1 MNTNRGKRPLAF
13 WLLMLLLLFQGI
25 SATPSG
31 LLLVL
36 DPTGGWMQM
45 PLSMLEGTPFSTYL
59 IPGLI
64 LSIVLG
70 LGAFF
75 VLGCLVF
82 LPDWS
87 WAERLN
93 PVKSQHWV
101 WTASAAFGL
110 ALMTWIVVQV
120 FMIGLDAWLHP
131 MYFGLGLAI
140 LLLTLSPSVK
150 RYLRLAT
157 VDEGARLMP

>member
-13 WLLMLLLLFQGI
+13 WLLMLLLLFQGL

-31 LLLVL
+31 LILVL

-59 IPGLI
+59 VPGLI

-87 WAERLN
+87 WVERLN
-93 PVKSQHWV
+93 PFKSQHWAR
-101 WTASAAFGL
+101 TASAAFGL
-110 ALMTWIVVQV
+110 ALVALGLRITHAIGWFRAIL
-120 FMIGLDAWLHP
+120 IGLLSAAVFFV
-131 MYFGLGLAI
+131 MFLAFM
-140 LLLTLSPSVK
+140 
-150 RYLRLAT
+150 R
-157 VDEGARLMP
+157 